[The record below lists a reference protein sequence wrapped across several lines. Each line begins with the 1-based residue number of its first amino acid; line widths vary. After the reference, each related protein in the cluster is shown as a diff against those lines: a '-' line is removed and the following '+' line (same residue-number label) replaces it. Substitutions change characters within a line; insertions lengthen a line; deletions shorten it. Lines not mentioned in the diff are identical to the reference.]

1 MIFTLTIVI
10 TYQTILQKK
19 KKSGGKIQHSVKKKK
34 RKRLSSKSNQNLVII
49 KQCYTRACIK
59 KIKKRKKINK
69 PTNKQAYK
77 QKDKLIKV
85 YTMEKILK
93 SKNLAVK
100 NRLTN
105 KFYPTVND
113 TFLRVLK

>member
-34 RKRLSSKSNQNLVII
+34 RKRLSPKSNQNLVII

-59 KIKKRKKINK
+59 NKKKKKENK
-69 PTNKQAYK
+69 QTNKQASVQTK
-77 QKDKLIKV
+77 RQ
-85 YTMEKILK
+85 
-93 SKNLAVK
+93 
-100 NRLTN
+100 TN
-105 KFYPTVND
+105 KSLYNG
-113 TFLRVLK
+113 KNSQIKKCCCQKQIN